1 MKKRISKIASI
12 ILTLVLVTALVG
24 CGNSNS
30 QGAKDN
36 KSSDGSQ
43 QAANKTV
50 TIGSK
55 DFTEN
60 LIVAELYALA
70 LEDKGYTVKRNFN
83 IASSV
88 VHQAITSDE
97 IDLYPEYTG
106 TGLLS
111 ILKLPLITDPQK
123 VYDTVKGEYSKQ
135 FKLAWLDYSPAN
147 DSQGLVINRAIAEKL
162 GITTISDLQK
172 NADKIRFA
180 SQGEFNEREDGLP
193 ALKAAYGPF
202 NFKSIEVFDNS
213 LKYDVLTNNKAD
225 LAVAYTTEGP
235 LVDKKYLI
243 LEDDKRVWPPYNLAP
258 VVRQTVLDKNPD
270 IAEILNQISAKIDTE
285 TITKL
290 NAQVDVDKLEFEE
303 VAKEYYNSI
312 K

>member
-1 MKKRISKIASI
+1 MKKRIGKIVSAV
-12 ILTLVLVTALVG
+12 LALVLVVSLAG
-24 CGNSNS
+24 CGNSDS
-30 QGAKDN
+30 QTPDTKQSTDSSQAEGN
-36 KSSDGSQ
+36 K
-43 QAANKTV
+43 AV

-70 LEDKGYTVKRNFN
+70 LENNGYTVKRNFN

-123 VYDTVKGEYSKQ
+123 VYDTVKDEYSKQ

-202 NFKSIEVFDNS
+202 NFKAIEVFDNS
-213 LKYDVLTNNKAD
+213 LKYDVLINNKAD

-235 LVDKKYLI
+235 LVDKKYLV

-258 VVRQTVLDKNPD
+258 VVRQAVLDKNPA
-270 IAEILNQISAKIDTE
+270 IAEILNKVSAKIDTA

-290 NAQVDVDKLEFEE
+290 NAKVDVDKLEFEE